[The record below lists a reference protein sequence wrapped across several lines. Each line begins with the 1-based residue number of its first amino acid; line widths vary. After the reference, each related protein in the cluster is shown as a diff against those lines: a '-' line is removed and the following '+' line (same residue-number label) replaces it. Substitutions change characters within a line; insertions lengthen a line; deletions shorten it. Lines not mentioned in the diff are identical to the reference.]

1 MNKKVNKKFRKEKE
15 DANHL
20 WNIRTNKSIYTH
32 NNCSKKRRFNPSG
45 KITLLCSSTSK
56 FQAVTKEKQAFCH

>member
-32 NNCSKKRRFNPSG
+32 NNCSKKG
-45 KITLLCSSTSK
+45 DLTLVAK
-56 FQAVTKEKQAFCH
+56 